1 MSDEIERSYR
11 PRNDWVLIRIR
22 NVDKNA
28 AGIVLPQISAQS
40 KEFAVIA
47 YGPDVQDLE
56 TGDKVVLSGMRDVTY
71 FEVPAEPELILVKQE
86 NVVVVVS

>member
-1 MSDEIERSYR
+1 MNEETRTYR
-11 PRNDWVLIRIR
+11 PRNDWVLIRIK

-40 KEFAVIA
+40 KEFVVVMC
-47 YGPDVQDLE
+47 GPDVNALE
-56 TGDKVVLSGMRDVTY
+56 VGDKVVLSGLRDVTY